1 MVAGVSGGASSW
13 AAAVTACG
21 GGGLARV
28 EHDMPF
34 IGGVEEGARGFA
46 PKEKEGRE
54 EV

>member
-1 MVAGVSGGASSW
+1 M
-13 AAAVTACG
+13 G
-21 GGGLARV
+21 GGGNCMWWRGLARV

-54 EV
+54 EA